1 MNILQICV
9 VSEFNTLQTAKNNVY
24 AMFCTSIQ
32 CLQKIPIIRVLKNP
46 QKTTIN
52 HPNKTKLCDLYPLFY
67 KLYIMQQKYRNKN
80 IKTMPKCVNE

>member
-32 CLQKIPIIRVLKNP
+32 CLQKIPIIRVLKKPTKN
-46 QKTTIN
+46 N
-52 HPNKTKLCDLYPLFY
+52 NKSPK
-67 KLYIMQQKYRNKN
+67 QNKAL
-80 IKTMPKCVNE
+80 